1 MSQDLR
7 GQSPLAIRVPTP
19 PPSPPL
25 APTAVRPRLEN
36 DDNNG
41 NLQPPWRLENH
52 NIRHHSRLEGKPEI
66 ESVATLSPHSSLVRP
81 PTPPFMRV
89 RAITP
94 STPRSNQTYEH
105 SQTTQTNPEDPLPLT
120 YKHVE
125 SFLDTQYNSDNSNK
139 SVICDIIAM
148 YLKGQKILYTEAKTV
163 CEQRMNYLMLPAIFI
178 TSLCTILSLVLK
190 DQSYGPTI
198 VSSFNGFNAF
208 LLAVISYLKLD
219 AKAEA
224 HRTSAYKFDKLQSEL
239 EFSSGKSLFTTMTY
253 ENMMTIINNTETNVK
268 DIKETN
274 KFILPEDIRM
284 QYPKLCNMNVF
295 AEVKRVQNTEM
306 ALTNRLKD
314 VMKQLLDPTLT
325 PSRKEE
331 LKMLESSLTQDIIA
345 LKDDYLLID
354 DLFEE
359 EMRDQRERLGRSCQP
374 FGWLKT

>member
-1 MSQDLR
+1 MSQD
-7 GQSPLAIRVPTP
+7 QFAIRVPTP

-25 APTAVRPRLEN
+25 APTA
-36 DDNNG
+36 
-41 NLQPPWRLENH
+41 
-52 NIRHHSRLEGKPEI
+52 I
-66 ESVATLSPHSSLVRP
+66 RP

-94 STPRSNQTYEH
+94 NQTFEH
-105 SQTTQTNPEDPLPLT
+105 SETGQATQITQTFQTTQITQTNPDDPLPPTSLQPFS
-120 YKHVE
+120 YKHIE

-190 DQSYGPTI
+190 DQTYGATI

-253 ENMMTIINNTETNVK
+253 ENMIKIINDTETNVK

-274 KFILPEDIRM
+274 KFILPEDIRI

-314 VMKQLLDPTLT
+314 VLNQLLDPTLT
-325 PSRKEE
+325 LRRREE

-345 LKDDYLLID
+345 LKDDYLMID

-359 EMRDQRERLGRSCQP
+359 EMRNQRERLGRSCQP